1 MTSPNIKTKDNSKE
15 NNKSIFP
22 LNIKINRY
30 KKCGISKYE
39 GLITPKDSDI
49 FPTISLTEKT
59 EQSDDENSQNNSNI
73 NILKVNIVDN
83 EKKVFWSYN
92 PFSINL
98 CDNKENKENKEPNTL
113 SFKAKEECI
122 RTINKDSVE
131 SIIQCKPML
140 NSTAS
145 KSFMQEY
152 FCSKKFQEDLKILMS
167 TNSIVVP
174 EISNKKSSPSPSN
187 DSLPGVAEEDEDS
200 FNDIRKLIKY
210 QEEHLPVPKKEK
222 DNENY
227 KILTMK
233 KMKRKSMP
241 PNKSVRK
248 FAEDREPEYERE
260 FRIQNAFCK
269 LLKRKVVHSM
279 RRIYSSLFILGK
291 GKNQVQ
297 FMIFRDKDIG
307 VYEYWQAHIHES
319 HIDEDVE
326 TDEEQK
332 NLAKCYTLGEIKE
345 SFMFIKNRNFE
356 DTFIN
361 LNRYSKFI
369 DKEEIENI
377 QKDVFN
383 LKNIIKL

>member
-233 KMKRKSMP
+233 KMKRKTMP

-248 FAEDREPEYERE
+248 FAEDREPQYERE
-260 FRIQNAFCK
+260 FRINNSFCK
-269 LLKRKVVHSM
+269 LLKRKVVHSYK
-279 RRIYSSLFILGK
+279 RIYASNFILADGK
-291 GKNQVQ
+291 KQLE
-297 FMIFRDKDIG
+297 FPIFRDKDIG
-307 VYEYWQAHIHES
+307 IYEYWQAHIHEAYN
-319 HIDEDVE
+319 DEDVE

-332 NLAKCYTLGEIKE
+332 TLAKCYTLGELKE
-345 SFMFIKNRNFE
+345 AFMAIKNRDFE
-356 DTFIN
+356 DIFVN
-361 LNRYSKFI
+361 FDRYHDFRSKNENERI
-369 DKEEIENI
+369 KKEML
-377 QKDVFN
+377 N
-383 LKNIIKL
+383 LKNKISK